1 MSWPSHSKS
10 KKIIRLIE
18 NCEMSVYGDEMELW
32 SPNKLSNKN
41 LLLNR
46 VNKLLDDLGKT
57 NKKNLPLF
65 EKVKVI
71 AENVGVSFWDED
83 NDSDSD
89 KEVLYNKNSD
99 SEHETDSDNEHS

>member
-10 KKIIRLIE
+10 KKLIRLIE

-32 SPNKLSNKN
+32 SPSKLTEKN

-46 VNKLLDDLGKT
+46 VNKLLDEIGKT
-57 NKKNLPLF
+57 NKNSLPLF
-65 EKVKVI
+65 EKVKII
-71 AENVGVSFWDED
+71 AENVGISFWDES

-89 KEVLYNKNSD
+89 NEVYYEKNNESENESD
-99 SEHETDSDNEHS
+99 GDN